1 MPSYFC
7 KRKKRK
13 KKAINFFVR
22 ETTKE
27 DAYITSL
34 KFHKLLLFTA
44 EVIFK
49 KNNDYSTTHGLPNL
63 KKLPPQF
70 MALHGKRT
78 HVVGK

>member
-27 DAYITSL
+27 DAYIISL

-44 EVIFK
+44 EVIFFK
-49 KNNDYSTTHGLPNL
+49 KKMIIQQHMGCLT
-63 KKLPPQF
+63 
-70 MALHGKRT
+70 
-78 HVVGK
+78 